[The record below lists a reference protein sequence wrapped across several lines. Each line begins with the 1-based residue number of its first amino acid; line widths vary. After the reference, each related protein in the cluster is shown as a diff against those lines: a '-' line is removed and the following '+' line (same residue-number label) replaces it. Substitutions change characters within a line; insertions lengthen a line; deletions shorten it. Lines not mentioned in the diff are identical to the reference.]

1 MKNHAKRDL
10 RKYNQKLVTLA
21 VLLFGLIKIV
31 LQTGLKKMEKEDAL
45 LSQIALYN

>member
-10 RKYNQKLVTLA
+10 RKYNQKLVNRESFT
-21 VLLFGLIKIV
+21 FCLIKID
-31 LQTGLKKMEKEDAL
+31 LQTGLKKTEKEDAL